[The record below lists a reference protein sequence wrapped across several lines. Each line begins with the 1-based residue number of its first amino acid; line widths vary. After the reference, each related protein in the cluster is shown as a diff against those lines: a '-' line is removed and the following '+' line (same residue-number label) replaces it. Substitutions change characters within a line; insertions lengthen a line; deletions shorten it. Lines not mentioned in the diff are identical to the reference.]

1 MGMDEASQNHTK
13 ESQMTVEF
21 GFSMLIF
28 GMTCILIGAV
38 IVWYVIN
45 EYVLKKDD
53 DDEME

>member
-1 MGMDEASQNHTK
+1 
-13 ESQMTVEF
+13 MTVEF

-28 GMTCILIGAV
+28 GMTCILIGAL